1 VSVPIKAEIVLDVR
15 NLKTYFFTAEGVVK
29 AVDGLSYSV
38 RKGEC
43 VGLVGE
49 SGCGKSVSS
58 MSILRIVSFPPGL
71 IVDGKVLFKDKDLLR
86 ISEDEMRNIRGNQIS
101 MIFQD
106 ATTSLNPVIRVGS
119 QISETLML
127 HHNMKKADAV
137 KESIRLLK
145 TVGIPDPEK
154 RIRQYP
160 YEFSGGMQQ
169 RIMIAIA
176 LACNPSLIIADEP
189 TTALDVTIQ
198 AQVLEILDKL
208 RREFGTSVILI
219 THNLGIVARYV
230 DRVNVMYA
238 GSIVESGMT
247 DDIYLSPKHPYTK
260 ALLASVPRL
269 DRPKDQDLKAIRGS
283 PPNLLSLPP
292 GCPYAP
298 RCDYTIDRCQKEK
311 PVLKPSGKDHLCA
324 CHMAV
329 NENNGDIS

>member
-1 VSVPIKAEIVLDVR
+1 MTGQDVVLDVR

-29 AVDGLSYSV
+29 AVDGLSYNV
-38 RKGEC
+38 KKGEC

-58 MSILRIVSFPPGL
+58 MTILRIIAFPPGL
-71 IVDGKVLFKDKDLLR
+71 IVDGEILFKGRDLLQ

-101 MIFQD
+101 IIFQD
-106 ATTSLNPVIRVGS
+106 ATTSLNPVLRVGD
-119 QISETLML
+119 QISETLIL
-127 HHNMKKADAV
+127 HRAMKKADAV

-145 TVGIPDPEK
+145 IVGIPDPEK
-154 RIRQYP
+154 RINSYP
-160 YEFSGGMQQ
+160 HEFSGGMQQ
-169 RIMIAIA
+169 RIMIAMA

-198 AQVLEILDKL
+198 AQVLEIIDRL
-208 RREFGTSVILI
+208 RREYDTSVILI

-238 GSIVESGMT
+238 GSIVESGIT
-247 DDIYLSPKHPYTK
+247 DDIYQYPKHPYTK

-269 DRPKDQDLKAIRGS
+269 DRPKDQNLKAIRGL
-283 PPNLLSLPP
+283 PPNLLNLPP

-298 RCDYTIDRCQKEK
+298 RCDYVTERCRKEK
-311 PVLKPSGKDHLCA
+311 PLLSPAGKDHLCA
-324 CHMAV
+324 CHRV
-329 NENNGDIS
+329 QNENRRDMP